1 MNYTIPEMLA
11 ITKKGAD
18 TLLRPKIFWLALI
31 GLALLVAFM
40 ATVSS
45 PAIKP
50 ASLWFPRARAG
61 GIGAELRYLPARHS
75 AEAEAREL
83 VEEHILGPMSQDFLP
98 IAYPSSSVRL
108 VIARGRNLYVDLS
121 SDILFGRL
129 LSTGAYSEALLAP
142 KELLSLV
149 EKTLSWNFSAWKL
162 FLTIDGREPGFYEPE
177 ELTVEQKI
185 Q

>member
-1 MNYTIPEMLA
+1 MNYTIPEMLS

-18 TLLRPKIFWLALI
+18 TLLKPKIFWLALI
-31 GLALLVAFM
+31 GLSLLIAFI

-50 ASLWFPRARAG
+50 ASLWFPRSRAG
-61 GIGAELRYLPARHS
+61 GVGAELRYLPVRPS
-75 AEAEAREL
+75 VEASAREL
-83 VEEHILGPMSQDFLP
+83 VEEQLLGPMSQDFLP

-108 VIARGRNLYVDLS
+108 VLTRGRDLYVDLS

-129 LSTGAYSEALLAP
+129 LSSAVYSEALLAP
-142 KELLSLV
+142 KEVLSLI

-162 FLTIDGREPGFYEPE
+162 FLTVDGREPGFYEPE
-177 ELTVEQKI
+177 ELTVE
-185 Q
+185 